1 MNSHCF
7 LVIVIIN
14 IKTMRRF
21 KTRIVFV
28 LFICSIITVSM
39 LFYFMLIFDDK
50 KLANNIINT
59 SRSVIVV
66 GFSELRNENLTLCE
80 TYEKKV
86 KLKLVQMLENEHN
99 DDGDDDVNE
108 NYLENF
114 VESLKSDS
122 QRMDSSNSTALN
134 LESKELKKIWSIA
147 KKWVRARQIIPEKA
161 PELSSIIEALQH
173 SKIIKSDVSRKGT
186 QLKLLLTLEGGQQ
199 ALFKPRR
206 YSRDYIT
213 DDIYAGADR
222 HNGEIVAFHLSR
234 ILNQRYAPIV
244 ASRIINVAHEIK
256 PVASPS
262 LLATFVPQKTKLNKT
277 LECFYGECYYC
288 NEYELLCPDET
299 TGTLEGAII
308 LMLPS
313 QYQLQKLR
321 HPWQRTY
328 KKNLKAQW
336 EMDSHYCLSVLKSN
350 SLRPRVLDFVDTA
363 IFDYLIGN
371 ADRHHFEVFKDVSN
385 SALLLIDNGKSF
397 GDPSHDETT
406 IIFPLLQCCVIR
418 NQTYQHLR
426 RFAFTINSSRFTL
439 SAIIK
444 QLLSNDQLWPLLT
457 EHHLQALDRR
467 LRMIMA
473 TIELCFET
481 YQRNYV
487 LKN

>member
-1 MNSHCF
+1 
-7 LVIVIIN
+7 
-14 IKTMRRF
+14 MRRF
-21 KTRIVFV
+21 KTRIVTLLFV
-28 LFICSIITVSM
+28 CSIITVSM

-50 KLANNIINT
+50 KLANNLINT

-66 GFSELRNENLTLCE
+66 GFAELRKENLTLCE
-80 TYEKKV
+80 TYEKKA
-86 KLKLVQMLENEHN
+86 KLKLIQMFEDGMSAVGHDNN
-99 DDGDDDVNE
+99 GDDDENVNE

-122 QRMDSSNSTALN
+122 QPERKDSSSSTAVKLKD
-134 LESKELKKIWSIA
+134 KELKKIWSTA

-206 YSRDYIT
+206 YPRDYIT

-244 ASRIINVAHEIK
+244 ASRIINVAQEIK

-262 LLATFVPQKTKLNKT
+262 LLATFVPQKTKTNQT

-288 NEYELLCPDET
+288 NEYELLCPDES
-299 TGTLEGAII
+299 TGTLEGSII
-308 LMLPS
+308 LMLPN

-371 ADRHHFEVFKDVSN
+371 ADRHHYEVFKHVSN

-397 GDPSHDETT
+397 GDPAHDETT

-426 RFAFTINSSRFTL
+426 RFAFTTSSQFNL
-439 SAIIK
+439 SAIIR

-457 EHHLQALDRR
+457 DRHLQALDRR

-473 TIELCFET
+473 SIELCFDT
-481 YQRNYV
+481 YQKNYV

>member
-1 MNSHCF
+1 
-7 LVIVIIN
+7 
-14 IKTMRRF
+14 MRSF
-21 KTRIVFV
+21 KTRIVTV
-28 LFICSIITVSM
+28 LFVCSIITVSM

-50 KLANNIINT
+50 KLANNLINT

-66 GFSELRNENLTLCE
+66 GFAELRKENLTLCE

-86 KLKLVQMLENEHN
+86 KLKLTQMFDEDSAAAGHHIDN
-99 DDGDDDVNE
+99 DDDDDEKSVNE
-108 NYLENF
+108 NYLGNF
-114 VESLKSDS
+114 FESLKSDL
-122 QRMDSSNSTALN
+122 QPKQEDSSNNSALN
-134 LESKELKKIWSIA
+134 FKNKELKKIWSLA

-161 PELSSIIEALQH
+161 PELSLVIQALQH

-206 YSRDYIT
+206 YPLDYIP

-244 ASRIINVAHEIK
+244 ASRIINVANEIK

-262 LLATFVPQKTKLNKT
+262 LLATFVPQTTKSNKT

-288 NEYELLCPDET
+288 NEYELLCPDES

-308 LMLPS
+308 LMLPN

-371 ADRHHFEVFKDVSN
+371 ADRHHYEVFKDVSN

-397 GDPSHDETT
+397 GDPAHDETT

-426 RFAFTINSSRFTL
+426 RFAFATDSSRFNL
-439 SAIIK
+439 SSIIR

-457 EHHLQALDRR
+457 ERHLQALDRR
-467 LRMIMA
+467 LRMIIA
-473 TIELCFET
+473 TIELCFDT